1 MGNRGLSPK
10 LLLILNVLYFGTT
23 PILSPGGMGESDTCL
38 ALSRNDELFLTI
50 TVSLPQDFEISWI
63 HSVEKEEWRE
73 RFVIDTDRTIRIE
86 STRFRTFGAGVPDNA
101 PETTTQDGWVIMSGL
116 NRQVD
121 PLVLRSNNET
131 DHKLSVANRTYFL
144 PEGQYWFT
152 VRDTCFKR

>member
-73 RFVIDTDRTIRIE
+73 QFVIDTDRTIRIE

-131 DHKLSVANRTYFL
+131 DHKLSVANQTYFL